1 MTRFSNSVKLV
12 AAGTL
17 LALAG
22 GAGTLAVAAPH
33 GGHGGPAGMMG
44 GQMIAR
50 MLDRVDASAEQR
62 AQIKQ
67 ITDAAAADRKA
78 QRDSGRTLREQML
91 ALFAQP
97 TVDAQAAEA
106 LRQQQLAM
114 HDAQSKRML
123 QTMLQISQV
132 LTPQQRQ
139 QLVDGIGQRR
149 DMMQRHQRER
159 RNLEAPK
166 AGS

>member
-1 MTRFSNSVKLV
+1 MKRSSNKLKLL
-12 AAGTL
+12 AAATL

-22 GAGTLAVAAPH
+22 GTSTLAAAAPH
-33 GGHGGPAGMMG
+33 GGPGGHEGMMG
-44 GQMIAR
+44 GPMFGR
-50 MLDRVDASAEQR
+50 MLDQVDASAEQR

-67 ITDAAAADRKA
+67 ITDVARAEHRA
-78 QRDSGRTLREQML
+78 QRESGQALREQML

-97 TVDAQAAEA
+97 TVDAGAAEA

-139 QLVDGIGQRR
+139 QMVDSIGQRR
-149 DMMQRHQRER
+149 EMMQRHQHER
-159 RNLEAPK
+159 RSLEAPR

>member
-1 MTRFSNSVKLV
+1 MNSSSNKLKFI
-12 AAGTL
+12 AASTL

-22 GAGTLAVAAPH
+22 GVSTLAAAAPH
-33 GGHGGPAGMMG
+33 GGPGGADGMMG
-44 GQMIAR
+44 GHMLGR
-50 MLDRVDASAEQR
+50 MLDRVDATAEQR

-67 ITDAAAADRKA
+67 ITDAAATERTA
-78 QRDSGRTLREQML
+78 QRDSGRALREQML

-97 TVDAQAAEA
+97 TVDAGAAEA

-114 HDAQSKRML
+114 HDAASKRML
-123 QTMLQISQV
+123 QSMLQISQV

-139 QLVDGIGQRR
+139 EMAASIGQRR
-149 DMMQRHQRER
+149 EMMQRHQPER
-159 RNLEAPK
+159 RGLEAPK